1 MLASE
6 TSFSSTSTT
15 TTSLPALTTPFV
27 QPPECTSIWDIT
39 STATRINSTLRL
51 TTILISDPADERFSS
66 CQPPGWDSNSTARF
80 SFSPAVCPSAW
91 TYHQM
96 ATDRLD
102 YRRSTAYCCSS
113 GFSLSRNL
121 TDLYNIKASCYRT
134 LTPGETTI
142 TGTLSHGKGA
152 QVLLTDGIQVH
163 EAWAISWAGSDTA
176 TMSPSLPTLTNSMI
190 VPTWVPGEIIPPGRY
205 DRGYEG
211 SDMPGWE
218 PILRFLMIGVPI
230 IGVALF
236 ATSVWCC
243 IWCRRVRR
251 KERQQRGVL
260 ANPQEICTTPLQS
273 T

>member
-1 MLASE
+1 MASVSGAIMIASE
-6 TSFSSTSTT
+6 TSTTTAT

-39 STATRINSTLRL
+39 STATTINSTLRLRL
-51 TTILISDPADERFSS
+51 TTILISDPADERFAS

-96 ATDRLD
+96 ATDRFD
-102 YRRSTAYCCSS
+102 YRRSTAYCCSRS
-113 GFSLSRNL
+113 N
-121 TDLYNIKASCYRT
+121 LYNIKASCYRT

-142 TGTLSHGKGA
+142 TGTLSHGEGA
-152 QVLLTDGIQVH
+152 QVLFTDGIQVH
-163 EAWAISWAGSDTA
+163 QAWAISWAGSDTA
-176 TMSPSLPTLTNSMI
+176 TMSPSLPLLTNSMI

-218 PILRFLMIGVPI
+218 PILRFIMIGVPI
-230 IGVALF
+230 IGVALL
-236 ATSVWCC
+236 AACVWCC
-243 IWCRRVRR
+243 IWRWRVRR
-251 KERQQRGVL
+251 EERQQRGVL
-260 ANPQEICTTPLQS
+260 ANPQGIRTTPL
-273 T
+273 

>member
-1 MLASE
+1 MLIGHDVSDSANNTAVHRDTLKYKNLVHMKLLRAAFQDPTTDASCKE
-6 TSFSSTSTT
+6 TRNIKRQTQTSSS
-15 TTSLPALTTPFV
+15 V
-27 QPPECTSIWDIT
+27 RC
-39 STATRINSTLRL
+39 
-51 TTILISDPADERFSS
+51 
-66 CQPPGWDSNSTARF
+66 
-80 SFSPAVCPSAW
+80 
-91 TYHQM
+91 
-96 ATDRLD
+96 
-102 YRRSTAYCCSS
+102 

-152 QVLLTDGIQVH
+152 QVLFTDGIQVH

-190 VPTWVPGEIIPPGRY
+190 VPTWVPGEIIPPARY

-230 IGVALF
+230 IGVALL
-236 ATSVWCC
+236 AASVWCC